1 MAGLFSQLYWPK
13 LLKYLP
19 RLLLHTFNDKYISV
33 CVCVFSL
40 GFHCC
45 LPGTF
50 QPQSSLASFRH
61 KRKIILK
68 TGLLRYEQTL
78 PCVLFSPVFIIAAK
92 AAETEAENHVGSQA
106 RGGGVQK
113 FTAQWHPLCRW
124 SSHFPREFHAFRL
137 YCIGFHAWNSLVL
150 RDNIMD
156 AIRCKEWLIFRTGSL
171 VGYNETARSR
181 RLKPSPSAL
190 TLTCLQ
196 LYYLC
201 ARWLSG
207 GFFTKWHGSPC
218 SFMAQGSPYP
228 RIPFQVTAGR
238 WMEPGTWGCI
248 VLLLLL
254 FVCVHLFFFS
264 PDVGTFPQGLGEIVL
279 TTQWSVLLE
288 PSVITKPEF
297 TPVRHIVTI
306 TSLAH
311 SSLSLTRKNKPPK
324 LGWN

>member
-1 MAGLFSQLYWPK
+1 MINIYLCVCVCLALDFIAACPAHFSHS
-13 LLKYLP
+13 
-19 RLLLHTFNDKYISV
+19 LLLHL
-33 CVCVFSL
+33 C
-40 GFHCC
+40 
-45 LPGTF
+45 GTKERSSWRLDCYAMSRLYRVSYF
-50 QPQSSLASFRH
+50 RLFLSSLLKQQKQR
-61 KRKIILK
+61 RKA
-68 TGLLRYEQTL
+68 TSGVR
-78 PCVLFSPVFIIAAK
+78 
-92 AAETEAENHVGSQA
+92 

-228 RIPFQVTAGR
+228 QIPFQVTAGR
-238 WMEPGTWGCI
+238 WMEPGIWGCI
-248 VLLLLL
+248 VLLLLLLL

-288 PSVITKPEF
+288 PSVITKPQF
-297 TPVRHIVTI
+297 TPVRYIVTI

-311 SSLSLTRKNKPPK
+311 SSISLTCKNKPPK